1 MQHMAELG
9 LIPRKLKDCH
19 VPKCPAC
26 IYGKQTRRPWRTKS
40 KPASIGKT
48 VTKPGQCVSVD
59 QLSSPTPGLIAQV
72 KGNLTRDRYRVATV
86 FVDHFSDL
94 TYVHVSQSDT
104 SEETVE
110 AKEAFERFASTH
122 GVTIE
127 HYHADNGRF
136 ADNLFREA
144 VQQSGQSITYCGVG
158 AHHQN
163 GIAERRICDL
173 TEHAPCYCMLNT
185 VGQRQSTPICGHM
198 PSVWQ

>member
-1 MQHMAELG
+1 M
-9 LIPRKLKDCH
+9 
-19 VPKCPAC
+19 
-26 IYGKQTRRPWRTKS
+26 
-40 KPASIGKT
+40 
-48 VTKPGQCVSVD
+48 TKPDQCVSVD

-94 TYVHVSQSDT
+94 TYVHMSQSDT

-173 TEHAPCYCMLNT
+173 TEHARTMLLHGARVFCQITNAPLGNAILMMCSNAT
-185 VGQRQSTPICGHM
+185 VGNGLT
-198 PSVWQ
+198 